1 MKKQTGE
8 IIHQENRKNALASD
22 TEESADANL
31 SIAGKEGVVENRRV
45 NKASSVLEKNS
56 QKPADSQLPSVTC
69 ANCSELLTG
78 KFCANCGQAA
88 KSRRGPIWRVS
99 YEFTEEFMALD
110 SKMVQSLLT
119 LLFKPGVLTARFLEG
134 KRASVLPPVRLYLV
148 ISLLFFFVFEIPQQ
162 DVSKANVYVGKTL
175 LGKEQPTEGFP
186 NFSIMSSGKKESAVD
201 RWFEETFAEQ
211 IVTMKE
217 SNAQLTVN
225 NILNRLE
232 DILPNALILFV
243 PIFALVL
250 KMLYAFKRILYFDH
264 LIFSLQFQTWLM
276 GMVLIIYALA
286 LQSGWWSALVLVIP
300 IYLAKAQKTVYQ
312 QSYWWVIPKTIVIMI
327 IYLAL
332 IFIAGITS
340 LFSSIAML

>member
-1 MKKQTGE
+1 
-8 IIHQENRKNALASD
+8 
-22 TEESADANL
+22 
-31 SIAGKEGVVENRRV
+31 
-45 NKASSVLEKNS
+45 
-56 QKPADSQLPSVTC
+56 
-69 ANCSELLTG
+69 
-78 KFCANCGQAA
+78 
-88 KSRRGPIWRVS
+88 
-99 YEFTEEFMALD
+99 
-110 SKMVQSLLT
+110 MVQSLFT

-162 DVSKANVYVGKTL
+162 DVSEANVYVGKVL
-175 LGKEQPTEGFP
+175 LGKEQPTEGYS
-186 NFSIMSSGKKESAVD
+186 NFSIMSSGGTDSAVD
-201 RWFEETFAEQ
+201 RWFEEAFAEQ

-225 NILNRLE
+225 NIFNRLE

-243 PIFALVL
+243 PLFALVL
-250 KMLYAFKRILYFDH
+250 KMLYAFKRVLYFDH

-286 LQSGWWSALVLVIP
+286 LQNGWWSALVLVIP
-300 IYLAKAQKTVYQ
+300 IYLAKAQKVVYQ
-312 QSYWWVIPKTIVIMI
+312 QSYWLVIPKTIAIII

-332 IFIAGITS
+332 IFVAGITS